1 MLSLQF
7 TVLNIKEKTMDKEFK
22 EINRKYLLYPI
33 MTFIA
38 GTLMGVGLCLHK
50 QPNKPTKKYP
60 VEVQCYWST
69 DGYQSYPTMECDSI
83 KGDTLWKD
91 GGKIVTKNIINVSFK

>member
-1 MLSLQF
+1 MKDEWSTFNVKYFAIPMSMLVF
-7 TVLNIKEKTMDKEFK
+7 
-22 EINRKYLLYPI
+22 
-33 MTFIA
+33 
-38 GTLMGVGLCLHK
+38 GLVIGFGISNSK
-50 QPNKPTKKYP
+50 KKPSKHYP

-69 DGYQSYPTMECDSI
+69 NGYSSYPTMECDSI

>member
-1 MLSLQF
+1 
-7 TVLNIKEKTMDKEFK
+7 MDKEFK
-22 EINRKYLLYPI
+22 DINKKYFWYPI
-33 MTFIA
+33 VM
-38 GTLMGVGLCLHK
+38 LVVGLIFGIFL
-50 QPNKPTKKYP
+50 PSPKPSKTKKYP
-60 VEVQCYWST
+60 IEVQCYWST

>member
-1 MLSLQF
+1 
-7 TVLNIKEKTMDKEFK
+7 MDTNTTTKHMVTRDNEFK
-22 EINRKYLLYPI
+22 ETNKKFFWYPI
-33 MTFIA
+33 VMLIV
-38 GTLMGVGLCLHK
+38 GTLLGISM
-50 QPNKPTKKYP
+50 PSSKPSKKYP
-60 VEVQCYWST
+60 VEVQCYWSP

>member
-1 MLSLQF
+1 MLNSQF

-22 EINRKYLLYPI
+22 EINRKYFWYPI
-33 MTFIA
+33 GMLVVGILLGVFI
-38 GTLMGVGLCLHK
+38 
-50 QPNKPTKKYP
+50 PSSKPSKTKEYP
-60 VEVQCYWST
+60 IEVQCYWST